1 MTDGTGTIGQD
12 NTNLPAVTAGSER
25 LNAES
30 LELIERLIAE
40 SDPDKANELTY
51 LFNLNQNKKALARVN
66 KLSDLLDTMTDQ
78 ALTRFEKRPDEI
90 SNKELLDGLKT
101 IQDLIERGQKQSAA
115 EPEKPATLIQI
126 NQNNTE
132 VNVGASTKASA
143 LNRES
148 RERVK
153 NAVLTLLG
161 GLQLE
166 QPTQDP
172 ANLEVVEDQ
181 EVADEE

>member
-1 MTDGTGTIGQD
+1 MAEDNGMVSQDG
-12 NTNLPAVTAGSER
+12 TNLPTVQTGSEK
-25 LNAES
+25 LNTES

-66 KLSDLLDTMTDQ
+66 KLSDLLDAMTDQ
-78 ALTRFEKRPDEI
+78 ALTRFETRPNEI

-132 VNVGASTKASA
+132 VNVGADPKASA

-153 NAVLTLLG
+153 NAVLNLLG
-161 GLQLE
+161 GLQLDS
-166 QPTQDP
+166 PVTTQTDF
-172 ANLEVVEDQ
+172 EVVEDQ
-181 EVADEE
+181 EVVDEE